1 MEKFKQED
9 KDITLKVE
17 IEGGKVKP
25 SLVNFFLPGCWN
37 GPNLE
42 MDEMPLHGLD
52 FDLENAAEEEVKKF
66 FWEISVFN
74 TVEHFRGQAEKCEDK
89 DIAEGFIAVAEAVE
103 RVDMNQVKLQV
114 IRK

>member
-17 IEGGKVKP
+17 IAGGKVKP

-37 GPNLE
+37 GPDLE
-42 MDEMPLHGLD
+42 MDEMSLHGLG
-52 FDLENAAEEEVKKF
+52 FDLENASEEKVKKF
-66 FWEISVFN
+66 FWKISVFN
-74 TVEHFRGQAEKCEDK
+74 TEKQFRSQAQSSEDK
-89 DIAEGFIAVAEAVE
+89 DIAEVFSAVAEAVE
-103 RVDMNQVKLQV
+103 RMDMNQVKLQV